1 MEIPSGDADVNEPS
15 TLGEI
20 RDRLFVLRIGG
31 VRGGGGRQ
39 GIQDPPYVSL
49 ICLVTLT
56 VVLSRSIRIHLAFP
70 DHDYGLEP
78 ILGPVFPICEL

>member
-1 MEIPSGDADVNEPS
+1 MSV
-15 TLGEI
+15 
-20 RDRLFVLRIGG
+20 RLLHLVKYIDFLFYLLAELQ
-31 VRGGGGRQ
+31 GGGGRQ

-56 VVLSRSIRIHLAFP
+56 AVLSIRIHLAFP

-78 ILGPVFPICEL
+78 ILGPVFPMCEL